1 MRAEG
6 LLTGEDQTVT
16 RLQRLNLTESQRR
29 DAINYELGQ
38 VVEFHRMAK
47 GAEHNGTKQKRF
59 RSGEHWT
66 VVRRQDGAV
75 VVSNGGQEKLLPL
88 SQAGKFELYRQ
99 EQLALAVGDQIRVTK
114 NFTAGGQRY
123 SNNELHKVA
132 GIDGDRITLDNGCTI
147 DGGMFHVDQESS

>member
-1 MRAEG
+1 MYDLSAGRTEAGFDKLDKFGAIREMEDRQGRLEAIAQAHLAAIREGKSSLIVSPTHGEARAVAGVVRQAMRAEG

-29 DAINYELGQ
+29 DAINYEPGQ

-59 RSGEHWT
+59 RSGEQWT

-75 VVSNGGQEKLLPL
+75 VVESGGQEKLLPL
-88 SQAGKFELYRQ
+88 
-99 EQLALAVGDQIRVTK
+99 
-114 NFTAGGQRY
+114 N
-123 SNNELHKVA
+123 
-132 GIDGDRITLDNGCTI
+132 
-147 DGGMFHVDQESS
+147 